1 MEIKTILI
9 FGLIGAICMVVVSG
23 GVIAMMTDEQ
33 PDTVQLVSGAA
44 LGGLIGSAASFVATG
59 NTAELTKT
67 LTSVMQSGGALV
79 ESVSNG
85 SQDMKVGLP
94 NF

>member
-1 MEIKTILI
+1 MLI
-9 FGLIGAICMVVVSG
+9 VSG
-23 GVIAMMTDEQ
+23 GVITMMTDEQ

-67 LTSVMQSGGALV
+67 FNSVMQSGGALV
-79 ESVSNG
+79 ESVSHG
-85 SQDMKVGLP
+85 TQDMKVGLP